1 MAKAG
6 EKRMAICPHHSGL
19 DERIKNNTEAIVV
32 HDEILRKLQNR
43 PPAWV
48 TIIIGLL
55 TFALGWSV
63 KSRPAETRYIEMP
76 TGKPATVNR
85 EL

>member
-48 TIIIGLL
+48 
-55 TFALGWSV
+55 FVAADRF
-63 KSRPAETRYIEMP
+63 KEN
-76 TGKPATVNR
+76 GKWYGY
-85 EL
+85 